1 MSVQPQ
7 YAAAPLSPVV
17 NFSTANTNRDGTG
30 TIATLITARVPGSRI
45 ERVNLQAIA
54 TTTAGMIRIFKR
66 DSGLALAADGSVAS
80 YAAPTWRLIA
90 EVSVAAITP
99 SGTVAAWTGFWS
111 PTNGFNLG
119 PFEQLGVATNNA
131 EAFNAWVQGGLL

>member
-17 NFSTANTNRDGTG
+17 NFATANAARDGTG
-30 TIATLITARVPGSRI
+30 TIATLITARIPGSRI
-45 ERVNLQAIA
+45 ERVTFQAA
-54 TTTAGMIRIFKR
+54 GTVTAGVLRIFKR
-66 DSGLALAADGSVAS
+66 ESGLAFNADGSIAS
-80 YAAPTWRLIA
+80 FAAPTWRLLRELLVTA
-90 EVSVAAITP
+90 TTP
-99 SGTVAAWTGFWS
+99 STTIAAFTTEWA
-111 PTNGFNLG
+111 PTNGFNLA